1 MAVFPDA
8 KFQVLLPHGVLEA
21 GKSVNGE
28 LVIDAPEPIPR
39 ANHINL
45 TLRTTA
51 WAGYGGGKS
60 RTVVREELFFAPLH
74 VDLPGHLA
82 AGSHR
87 FPFVL
92 DVPAWL
98 PETLA
103 GNDCGIGHRIDVR
116 LDVDWAID
124 PTVSVEPV
132 VALPPREGIR
142 VPVATRSPPGFHE
155 NLVLEIN
162 LASSV
167 IAHDE
172 ALEGQIA
179 LRAGHDA
186 RFDAVQLLLTS
197 VAFIPMGRHDRRRGG
212 GFTINVPAASL
223 RSGEPIPFRFSTNT
237 ALPPTFQ
244 TGRIDHEWA
253 LVVTADVPWAFDP
266 SFEIRVEVLPRGS
279 KLYGVAPGAVVGSD
293 RLRHL
298 AAAMAGASGLREG
311 KLPVLCE
318 GASGPVAI
326 RVSDVVR
333 EGKLG
338 VMIDLAFPDV
348 EIGTTFRRL
357 RMLEGFATS
366 PFLPGPLQD
375 GYRLRVDA
383 GSHRHPI
390 APEALEAF
398 FQAVLGELGKPDEV
412 RMTDRS
418 LALHYPIPN
427 DEVERMSA
435 IAVFA
440 KSKAD
445 QVAAAIAAL
454 PFPPELGAHRATW
467 QTFAATEGAT
477 LVPSGPA
484 IHGVVV
490 RARILGGEERAL
502 RASVRTIW
510 TKGAPS
516 TRLEIDLAAA
526 PLPKAARGEIEAEVV
541 VERVRAIR
549 ALFPEGHVTN
559 EGQMVTLE
567 RPGFTEDPRAIT
579 AALDAVLA
587 WTLDARGERRA
598 DSPYR

>member
-1 MAVFPDA
+1 MSVFPEA
-8 KFQVLLPHGVLEA
+8 KFQVLLPNGALEA
-21 GKSVNGE
+21 GRSVSGE
-28 LVIDAPEPIPR
+28 LVIDAPEPIP
-39 ANHINL
+39 AEHINL
-45 TLRTTA
+45 CMRSTV
-51 WAGYGGGKS
+51 WAGYGSDKS
-60 RTVVREELFFAPLH
+60 RSVVHEDIFFAPLH
-74 VDLPGHLA
+74 VDLPGYLA
-82 AGSHR
+82 AGLHR
-87 FPFVL
+87 YPFVI

-98 PETLA
+98 PEPFD
-103 GNDCGIGHRIDVR
+103 GDDCGVGHRIGVW
-116 LDVDWAID
+116 LDVDWAPD
-124 PTVSVEPV
+124 VATSVKPMV
-132 VALPPREGIR
+132 VQRPREANR
-142 VPVATRSPPGFHE
+142 VPVVMRSREGLYQ
-155 NLVLEIN
+155 NLVLEVT

-167 IAHDE
+167 IAHGE

-179 LRAGHDA
+179 IRAGHDA
-186 RFDAVQLLLTS
+186 RFDAISLRLTS
-197 VAFIPMGRHDRRRGG
+197 VAFILMGRRDRRRGDG
-212 GFTINVPAASL
+212 MTINVPAAVL
-223 RSGEPIPFRFSTNT
+223 RAGEPVPFRFPTNT
-237 ALPPTFQ
+237 ALPPSFQ
-244 TGRIDHEWA
+244 TGRLDHQWA
-253 LVVTADVPWAFDP
+253 LVITADVGREVDP
-266 SFEIRVEVLPRGS
+266 SFEIPVEVLPRGS
-279 KLYGVAPGAVVGSD
+279 KLYGVASGAIIGSG
-293 RLRHL
+293 RLRYVT
-298 AAAMAGASGLREG
+298 AAMARASGLREG
-311 KLPVLCE
+311 RLPVLCE
-318 GASGPVAI
+318 GASGPVSI
-326 RVSDVVR
+326 RVTDVGR
-333 EGKLG
+333 EGRLG
-338 VMIDLAFPDV
+338 VMIDLTFPDV
-348 EIGTTFRRL
+348 ELGTTFRQPHNLASLGTAALFPAPL
-357 RMLEGFATS
+357 R
-366 PFLPGPLQD
+366 D
-375 GYRLRVDA
+375 GYGHHLDGGSRRVA
-383 GSHRHPI
+383 V

-510 TKGAPS
+510 SKGAPS

-526 PLPKAARGEIEAEVV
+526 PLPKAARGELEAEVV

-549 ALFPEGHVTN
+549 ALFPEGHVAN